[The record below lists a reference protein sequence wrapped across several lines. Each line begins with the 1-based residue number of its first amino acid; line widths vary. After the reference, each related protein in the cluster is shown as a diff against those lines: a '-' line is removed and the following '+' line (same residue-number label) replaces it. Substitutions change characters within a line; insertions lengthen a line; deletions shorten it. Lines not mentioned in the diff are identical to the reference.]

1 MTSDT
6 RMRYGRL
13 YAIERRLDSLLK
25 LVRVGKYSAPEL
37 AQRLGVSVPTV
48 SRDITALREQGYG
61 IRPVRGASDWSYVL
75 EVGSRSPKQ
84 RRKAGADV

>member
-1 MTSDT
+1 
-6 RMRYGRL
+6 MRYGRL

-25 LVRVGKYSAPEL
+25 LLRAGKYSAPEL
-37 AQRLGVSVPTV
+37 AQQLGVSVPTV

-75 EVGSRSPKQ
+75 ETGSRSPKL

>member
-1 MTSDT
+1 
-6 RMRYGRL
+6 MRYQRL
-13 YAIERRLDSLLK
+13 YAIERRLKSLLK
-25 LVRVGKYSAPEL
+25 LLREGRYSAPEL

-75 EVGSRSPKQ
+75 EPGSRSPKQ